1 MGIRTEKAAAVWTIV
16 ISRPESRNAVDPD
29 TARRLHEAFSDFD
42 DDATASVAVLWG
54 EGGSFCSGFDL
65 KVAAGLDTATAL
77 RELDPHASAES
88 RGPMGPTRLE
98 LSKPVIAAISGPAVA
113 GGMELALWCDFR
125 VMEEDS
131 YMGVF
136 CRRWGIPLI
145 DGGTVRLPRLV
156 GDGRAREIILTGREV
171 PAQECLSIGLC
182 EYLVGP
188 GGAREKAE
196 ELAREIAAFPQEC
209 VRSDLYSAKH
219 QAGLRVRQALVQEW
233 DTSFH
238 VLAVE
243 GIEGAG
249 RFRDGAGRHG
259 SSPTGSPGG

>member
-1 MGIRTEKAAAVWTIV
+1 MGVRTEKSAAVWTII
-16 ISRPESRNAVDPD
+16 ISRPEARNAIDPE
-29 TARRLHEAFSDFD
+29 TARELHEAFGEFED
-42 DDATASVAVLWG
+42 DPGASVGVLWG

-65 KVAAGLDTATAL
+65 NVAAGLDAATAL
-77 RELDPHASAES
+77 RELDPHADEDTP
-88 RGPMGPTRLE
+88 GPMGPTRLE

-171 PAQECLSIGLC
+171 PAHECLSIGLC
-182 EYLVGP
+182 EYVVGP
-188 GGAREKAE
+188 GRAREKAE
-196 ELAREIAAFPQEC
+196 ELAHEIAAFPQAC
-209 VRSDLYSAKH
+209 VRSDLSSAKR
-219 QAGLRVRQALVQEW
+219 QAGLSVREALVQEW
-233 DTSFH
+233 DASVR
-238 VLAVE
+238 VLGAE
-243 GIEGAG
+243 GIAGAG

-259 SSPTGSPGG
+259 SAATGSSNV

>member
-1 MGIRTEKAAAVWTIV
+1 MGVRTEKSAAVWTV
-16 ISRPESRNAVDPD
+16 FLSRPEARNAVDPD
-29 TARRLHEAFSDFD
+29 TARELHEAFAEFED
-42 DDATASVAVLWG
+42 DPTASVAVLWG

-65 KVAAGLDTATAL
+65 KVAAGLDPAISL
-77 RELDPHASAES
+77 SELDPHGNEEA

-98 LSKPVIAAISGPAVA
+98 LSKPVIAAVSGPAVA

-171 PAQECLSIGLC
+171 PALECLRIGLC
-182 EYLVGP
+182 EFVVEP
-188 GGAREKAE
+188 GQARKRAE
-196 ELAREIAAFPQEC
+196 ELAHEIAAFPQQC
-209 VRSDLYSAKH
+209 VRSDLASTKR
-219 QAGLRVRQALVQEW
+219 QTGLSVRQALVQEW

-238 VLAVE
+238 VLAAE
-243 GIEGAG
+243 GIAGAG

-259 SSPTGSPGG
+259 SATTGSTDG